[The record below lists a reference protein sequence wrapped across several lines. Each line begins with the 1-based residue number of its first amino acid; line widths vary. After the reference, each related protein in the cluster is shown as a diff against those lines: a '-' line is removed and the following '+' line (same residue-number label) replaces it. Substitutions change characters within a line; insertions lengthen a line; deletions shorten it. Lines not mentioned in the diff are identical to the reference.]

1 MVVADETK
9 VWRGLSRCDDCL
21 ILILTGIEFNR
32 YTEIADYQFRY
43 GPGDSPRVPHGD
55 PQATIRK
62 CHREES
68 QSIGRIRELHDIHT
82 GRTDTIAERVRK
94 RG

>member
-43 GPGDSPRVPHGD
+43 GPGDSPRVPHGG
-55 PQATIRK
+55 
-62 CHREES
+62 S
-68 QSIGRIRELHDIHT
+68 T
-82 GRTDTIAERVRK
+82 GDDSKVPP
-94 RG
+94 